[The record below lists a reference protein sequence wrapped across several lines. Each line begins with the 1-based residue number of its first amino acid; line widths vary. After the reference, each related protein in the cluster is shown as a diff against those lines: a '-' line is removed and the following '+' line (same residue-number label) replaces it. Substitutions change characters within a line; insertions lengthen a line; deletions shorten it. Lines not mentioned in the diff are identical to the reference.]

1 MESERR
7 AHLGDA
13 LAVDVETLE
22 HPVAGLD
29 GVDAAVG
36 DDVVEL
42 LHDGDDVE
50 GVDARGLG

>member
-1 MESERR
+1 MRDERLF
-7 AHLGDA
+7 HLGDA

-22 HPVAGLD
+22 DPVSGLD